1 MPDDSTGQYFHRSF
15 TTCLSERIGDQL
27 GIGHSPIYGWLN
39 DGLPIYGPFYDSSI
53 LGLKL
58 FIYFSL
64 SYFYL

>member
-64 SYFYL
+64 SCFYL